1 MAPIVFGCL
10 WWICNHAKR
19 FVFDQAKWSVVMVC
33 FSMETSSLLQVY
45 QWLICWF
52 MLVVVPVSFEEEYSQ
67 GNT

>member
-1 MAPIVFGCL
+1 
-10 WWICNHAKR
+10 
-19 FVFDQAKWSVVMVC
+19 
-33 FSMETSSLLQVY
+33 MECSYGLFFNGDKFAFTGNQ